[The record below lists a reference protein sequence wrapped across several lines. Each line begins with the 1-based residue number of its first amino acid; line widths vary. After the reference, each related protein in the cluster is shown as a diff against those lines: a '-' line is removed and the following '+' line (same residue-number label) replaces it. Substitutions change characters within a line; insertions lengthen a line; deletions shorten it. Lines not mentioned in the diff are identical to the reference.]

1 MNPLPRPGAAAG
13 AGSRGRRG
21 RKSVGVPAT
30 DSLGRCR
37 GEHAARESLRQ
48 AEAGTGRWSLTLNR
62 WQWAAAKRSD
72 RNPKER
78 KAAASNHMNTST
90 LLRVGF
96 ALLAWAWTTAAQT
109 APAKRP
115 NILLIMADD
124 LGFSDLGCYGGEI
137 ATPNLDALAQGGLR
151 FTQFYNTAR
160 CWPSRAALLTGY
172 YAQQV
177 RRDTV
182 PGIPSGTAGTR
193 PEWARLVSERLRP
206 LGYRSYHS
214 GKWHLDGKPLQNG
227 FDHSYSLNDHDRYFA
242 PQLHTEDGVALPAV
256 ATNAGY
262 YATTAI
268 ADHAIKC
275 LKEHA
280 EQHRDRPFFGFVAF
294 TAPHFP
300 LQAPA
305 DDIARYRD
313 RYLAG
318 WDALR
323 AERWRR
329 MQALGIGGSAL
340 AAVEREV
347 GPPYAFPEAIAQLG
361 PDEVNRPLAWTELT
375 AAQRRF
381 QADKMAVHAAMVERM
396 DREIG
401 RMLAQLRALGSL
413 EDTLVLFLSDNG
425 ASAEMMVRGDGH
437 NPDAECGTGAT
448 FLSLGPGWSS
458 LANTPFRRHKTWVHE
473 GGIATPLVVNWPRG
487 IAARGELRR
496 APGHVVDLVPTILEL
511 AGAQPAR
518 TTDVAS
524 APPVPGRS
532 LVPLLAQD
540 GSVARDSIWWLHEGN
555 RALRVGDWK
564 LVSAGKDGAWEL
576 YDLAHD
582 RSESKNLAA
591 ELPEKVRELSER
603 WEKQT
608 QEHSALALRT
618 GPSPDSAWKH
628 SGSVHVD
635 TTPEGANLPASAL
648 VRDFPLLVRLDREF
662 LDFSEAQPNGA
673 DLRVATATGER
684 LAFQI
689 EEWDAARGTA
699 SVWVRVPA
707 IRGNERQ
714 EIRLHWGKADAV
726 SESSGAAVFN
736 ESNGY
741 LSVWHLNSPVK
752 DEVGTLKTKDEGTTA
767 SVGTIGAGRH
777 FAGGQGLF
785 GGEQIAGYPVGSAA
799 HTSEAWLRPEKVNTT
814 ALAWGNEQAQGKV
827 VMQFRSPPHINLDCY
842 FSDGNV
848 RSRSRLTNSQW
859 VHVVHTYAKGD
870 SRVYVNGVLDGAATS
885 RATPLAIRSPARLW
899 IGGWYGNYDFVGDMD
914 EVRVSRVARSADWVR
929 LQFENQKPL
938 QTAVGVVMRPGAAF
952 SVTPPHAT
960 VREGQ
965 SATFVAEAG
974 GAAKVFWTLKA
985 EGREDVV
992 AVDRFQFTLEAGR
1005 VTGRKTAVLQFKAVY
1020 PTGVKTRDIPIT
1032 VEEDIPD
1039 PAFTLKAPAAWDG
1052 RTAIEVVPKVSNLKA
1067 MQAKGAGELKTE
1079 WNVSPFAVIK
1089 EVAPGRLILKRAQN
1103 SGQLTVTATIS
1114 NGGKPVTRSVNLT
1127 VKEPKRDAWVAR
1139 TPARDE
1145 QPEEGQFYARD
1156 DRNEGTLHCNGT
1168 LAEPADSVFLRL
1180 FADGSLVKTERK
1192 KPGADR
1198 SYAFAVKLK
1207 PGLIRY
1213 RVEFGTTAG
1222 GRETVRHTAGNL
1234 VCGDA
1239 FIIDGQSNALATD
1252 TGEKSPPETN
1262 EWIRSYGRPSGDPKE
1277 NVGNLWCNP
1286 VWKAEQGERAELGW
1300 WGMELAKRLVESQR
1314 VPIFI
1319 VNGAVGGTRIDQHQR
1334 NPANPADLDSIYG
1347 RMLWRVRQAK
1357 LTHGIR
1363 GILWHQGESDQG
1375 SDGPTGGFGWETYQ
1389 QLFVDMA
1396 AGWKQDFPNVRHYY
1410 VFQIWPDSCSMGGRE
1425 GSGDR
1430 LRERQRTLPQL
1441 FSNLSVMSTLGIRP
1455 PGGCHFPLVGWAEFA
1470 RLIQPLI
1477 ERDHYGK
1484 VPVTSITP
1492 PNLRRASRVGGVPGT
1507 IALEFDQP
1515 VVWTE
1520 ALAGQF
1526 YLDGEKG
1533 RVVSGRAAGNVLTLT
1548 LKGSAAVK
1556 QVTYLKEAAW
1566 NQELLLLGENGLA
1579 ALTFCEV
1586 PVGP

>member
-1 MNPLPRPGAAAG
+1 
-13 AGSRGRRG
+13 
-21 RKSVGVPAT
+21 
-30 DSLGRCR
+30 
-37 GEHAARESLRQ
+37 
-48 AEAGTGRWSLTLNR
+48 
-62 WQWAAAKRSD
+62 
-72 RNPKER
+72 
-78 KAAASNHMNTST
+78 MNTST
-90 LLRVGF
+90 LLRVGL
-96 ALLAWAWTTAAQT
+96 ALLAWVWTGAAQT

-115 NILLIMADD
+115 NILLIVADD
-124 LGFSDLGCYGGEI
+124 LGFSDLGYYGGEI
-137 ATPNLDALAQGGLR
+137 ATPNLDALARGGLR

-193 PEWARLVSERLRP
+193 PEWARLLPERLRP

-214 GKWHLDGKPLQNG
+214 GKWHLDGKPLQSG

-242 PQLHTEDGVALPAV
+242 PQLHTEDDVPLPAV

-280 EQHRDRPFFGFVAF
+280 EKHAVQPFFEFLAF

-300 LQAPA
+300 VQAPPE
-305 DDIARYRD
+305 DIARYRD

-329 MQALGIGGSAL
+329 MQAMGIGGSTL
-340 AAVEREV
+340 ASMEREV
-347 GPPYAFPEAIAQLG
+347 GPPYAFPEAIAKLG
-361 PDEVNRPLAWTELT
+361 PNEVNRPLAWTELT
-375 AAQRRF
+375 AAQRNF
-381 QADKMAVHAAMVERM
+381 QADKMAVHAAMVDRM

-401 RMLAQLRALGSL
+401 RVLAQIRAMGSL

-437 NPDAECGTGAT
+437 NPEAACGTGAT
-448 FLSLGPGWSS
+448 FLSIGPGWSS

-473 GGIATPLVVNWPRG
+473 GGISTPLVVNWPKG
-487 IAARGELRR
+487 IAARGELRH
-496 APGHVVDLVPTILEL
+496 APGHLVDLVPTILEL
-511 AGAQPAR
+511 AGAQPSR
-518 TTDVAS
+518 TTSAAS
-524 APPVPGRS
+524 LPPMPGRS

-540 GSVARDSIWWLHEGN
+540 GSVTRDSIWWLHEGN
-555 RALRVGDWK
+555 RALRAGDWK
-564 LVSAGKDGAWEL
+564 IVSAGKDGAWEL
-576 YDLAHD
+576 YDLARD
-582 RSESKNLAA
+582 RSESKNLAG
-591 ELPEKVRELSER
+591 ELPGKVRELAER
-603 WEKQT
+603 WEMQT
-608 QEHSALALRT
+608 QEHAALALRPE
-618 GPSPDSAWKH
+618 PSPKPAWKH

-635 TTPEGANLPASAL
+635 TTPEGANLPASASAQ
-648 VRDFPLLVRLDREF
+648 DFPLLVRLDQDF
-662 LDFSEAQPNGA
+662 FDFSQAQPNGE
-673 DLRVATATGER
+673 DLRVSTATGEK

-689 EEWDAARGTA
+689 EQWDAARGTA
-699 SVWVRVPA
+699 SVWVRVPQ
-707 IRGNERQ
+707 IKGNDRQ
-714 EIRLHWGKADAV
+714 KLRLHWGNADAV
-726 SESSGAAVFN
+726 SESNGGGVFN

-741 LSVWHLNSPVK
+741 LSVWHMDSPVK
-752 DEVGTLKTKDEGTTA
+752 DEVGMLTTKDEGTTA
-767 SVGTIGAGRH
+767 TVGAVGAARH
-777 FAGGQGLF
+777 FGGGQGLF
-785 GGEQIAGYPVGSAA
+785 GGDQIAGYPVGSGS

-870 SRVYVNGVLDGAATS
+870 SRVYVNGVLDGVATS
-885 RATPLAIRSPARLW
+885 RATPLAIQSPARLW
-899 IGGWYGNYDFVGDMD
+899 IGGWYGNYDFVGGLD

-938 QTAVGVVMRPGAAF
+938 PTAVGSVVRPGSAF
-952 SVTPPHAT
+952 SVTPAQAS
-960 VREGQ
+960 VQEGGRV
-965 SATFVAEAG
+965 AFVAEAG
-974 GAAKVFWTLKA
+974 GASKVYWILKA
-985 EGREDVV
+985 GGREEVV
-992 AVDRFQFTLEAGR
+992 SVDRFRFTLEAGR

-1020 PTGVKTRDIPIT
+1020 PAGVKTRDIPIT

-1039 PAFTLKAPAAWDG
+1039 PIFTLQAPSAWDG
-1052 RTAIEVVPKVSNLKA
+1052 RTAIEVVSQVSNLKA

-1079 WNVSPFAVIK
+1079 WNVSPFAVIQ
-1089 EVAPGRLILKRAQN
+1089 ERAPGKLILKRAQN

-1114 NGGKPVTRSVNLT
+1114 NGGNPVTQSVALT
-1127 VKEPKRDAWVAR
+1127 VTEPKREAWVAR
-1139 TPARDE
+1139 PPAKDE

-1156 DRNEGTLHCNGT
+1156 DRNEGALHYNGT

-1180 FADGSLVKTERK
+1180 FADETLVKTETT
-1192 KPGADR
+1192 KPGADQ

-1213 RVEFGTTAG
+1213 RVEFGTTTAG
-1222 GRETVRHTAGNL
+1222 QETVRHRVGNL

-1239 FIIDGQSNALATD
+1239 FIIEGQSNALATD

-1277 NVGNLWCNP
+1277 DRGNLWCNP
-1286 VWKAEQGERAELGW
+1286 VWKAERGEKAELGW

-1314 VPIFI
+1314 MPILI
-1319 VNGAVGGTRIDQHQR
+1319 VNAAVGGTRIDQHQR
-1334 NPANPADLDSIYG
+1334 DPANPADLDSIYG

-1363 GILWHQGESDQG
+1363 GILWHQGENDQG

-1396 AGWKQDFPNVRHYY
+1396 AGWKQDFPNVQRYY

-1484 VPVTSITP
+1484 VPTGPITP
-1492 PNLRRASRVGGVPGT
+1492 PNLQKAAYVGGT
-1507 IALEFDQP
+1507 TDAIALEFDQP
-1515 VVWTE
+1515 VVW
-1520 ALAGQF
+1520 ADGLAGQF

-1533 RVVSGRAAGNVLTLT
+1533 RVALGSVSGNVLTLR
-1548 LKGSAAVK
+1548 LKAASSAK
-1556 QVTYLKEAAW
+1556 QITYLKEASW
-1566 NQELLLLGENGLA
+1566 NQDALLTGTNGLA

-1586 PVGP
+1586 PIVP